1 MEVNF
6 GTVTGTPKPL
16 SLKTANA
23 VYVGQIILSD
33 GSSSRAY
40 IKRISPDKI
49 AIEYAIAELTNQ
61 CGLSTPKPVITNWH
75 GDVVFASVDANT
87 PSLFSLAKMGDEQ
100 TILRAINNTE
110 TINKVASFDEVISNP
125 DRNQQNILI
134 KGDGDVILIDHECAL
149 SSEKDRPTDKNQFI
163 EMLKVNIHPG
173 DQLNMHRAFKEIEK
187 YITAFEC
194 ISTPDVANLLYSVNI
209 LTHKQR
215 DLFIEYIDFRV
226 ANLTQLLKQQMGIT
240 SQIGLNFS
248 A

>member
-6 GTVTGTPKPL
+6 GTVTGTPRPL
-16 SLKTANA
+16 GLRTANS
-23 VYVGQIILSD
+23 VYVGQIILGD
-33 GSSSRAY
+33 GSSNRAY
-40 IKRISPDKI
+40 IKRISPEKI

-61 CGLSTPKPVITNWH
+61 CGLSSPKPVITNWH
-75 GDVVFASVDANT
+75 GDLVFSSVDANT

-149 SSEKDRPTDKNQFI
+149 SSDKDKPTDKNQFL
-163 EMLKVNIHPG
+163 ELLKRKIQPG
-173 DQLNMHRAFKEIEK
+173 DDINKHRAFREIEK
-187 YITAFEC
+187 HLSVYEC
-194 ISTPDVANLLYSVNI
+194 ISTSDVANLLYSVNI
-209 LTHKQR
+209 LNNQQR
-215 DLFIEYIDFRV
+215 SLFIEYIDFRI
-226 ANLTQLLKQQMGIT
+226 ANLKQLLKQQ
-240 SQIGLNFS
+240 IGLSSQPGLDFS

>member
-23 VYVGQIILSD
+23 VYVGQIILGD
-33 GSSSRAY
+33 GSSNRAY
-40 IKRISPDKI
+40 IKRISPEKI

-61 CGLSTPKPVITNWH
+61 CGLSSPKPVITNWY

-125 DRNQQNILI
+125 DRNQQNILL
-134 KGDGDVILIDHECAL
+134 KG
-149 SSEKDRPTDKNQFI
+149 K
-163 EMLKVNIHPG
+163 IHPG
-173 DQLNMHRAFKEIEK
+173 DQVNMHRAFKEIEK
-187 YITAFEC
+187 HVSAFEC
-194 ISTPDVANLLYSVNI
+194 ISTSDVANLLHSVNI
-209 LTHKQR
+209 LNHEQR
-215 DLFIEYIDFRV
+215 NLFIEYIDFRV

>member
-23 VYVGQIILSD
+23 VYVGQIILGD
-33 GSSSRAY
+33 GSSNRAY
-40 IKRISPDKI
+40 IKRISPEKI

-61 CGLSTPKPVITNWH
+61 CGLSSPKPVITNWY

-134 KGDGDVILIDHECAL
+134 LKG
-149 SSEKDRPTDKNQFI
+149 K
-163 EMLKVNIHPG
+163 IHPG
-173 DQLNMHRAFKEIEK
+173 DQVNMHRAFKEIEK
-187 YITAFEC
+187 HVSAFEC
-194 ISTPDVANLLYSVNI
+194 ISTSDVANLLHSVNI
-209 LTHKQR
+209 LNHEQR
-215 DLFIEYIDFRV
+215 NLFIEYIDFRV